1 MTIGREVNLIKNY
14 PYSKRD
20 ISGRLASKT
29 DEDRRIARQFDE
41 DFFDGDRRYGY
52 GGYNYNPK
60 YWTPVVPDFMKN
72 YGLTRKSK
80 ILDVGCGKG
89 FFLYDFMRLIPGL
102 SVSGVDISNYAIYNA
117 LPEVKPY
124 LQVNNAKNL
133 PFEDNYFDLVISI
146 NTIHNLVRSEC
157 MQAIREIERVSKGS
171 SYIVVDA
178 YKTESEQKRMKA
190 WNLTAKTFMHVE
202 DWKKFFS
209 EAGYT
214 GDYYWFIP

>member
-1 MTIGREVNLIKNY
+1 MKGI
-14 PYSKRD
+14 D
-20 ISGRLASKT
+20 ISK
-29 DEDRRIARQFDE
+29 
-41 DFFDGDRRYGY
+41 
-52 GGYNYNPK
+52 
-60 YWTPVVPDFMKN
+60 
-72 YGLTRKSK
+72 
-80 ILDVGCGKG
+80 
-89 FFLYDFMRLIPGL
+89 
-102 SVSGVDISNYAIYNA
+102 YAIENSVN
-117 LPEVKPY
+117 EVKND
-124 LQVNNAKNL
+124 LSLGNANNL

-178 YKTESEQKRMKA
+178 YRTESEQKRMKA